1 MSEQEFIGFLVGMVI
16 IYLTQLIVFGEKNVE
31 RKK

>member
-1 MSEQEFIGFLVGMVI
+1 MRVEEFVGFLVGMAI
-16 IYLTQLIVFGEKNVE
+16 IYLTQLIFFGEKNVE